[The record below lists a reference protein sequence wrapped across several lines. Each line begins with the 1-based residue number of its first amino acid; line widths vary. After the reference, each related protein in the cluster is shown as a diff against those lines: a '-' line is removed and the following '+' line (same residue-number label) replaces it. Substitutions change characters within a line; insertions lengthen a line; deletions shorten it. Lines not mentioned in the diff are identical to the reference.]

1 MKPTTFSVLLG
12 VDAVLLAAVGAV
24 WAVGGTSWTPPPA
37 QRPDPSSLQTEKIER
52 EITDL
57 VALRQTLDRPV
68 FAQTRRPPPP
78 PEVAAVEAPLTPD
91 PLKDV
96 LLLGI
101 FTVGKDKHLMLRAD
115 NKVSRLKEGDSFGP
129 WTVDALDG
137 NQASFIQGGQRRLL
151 TLKHAAQPQATRLSA
166 PVLPG
171 RGTAPVAGGAQ
182 SAVADNGKPSPEPS
196 AARAAPE
203 AAPATPAPSGAASA
217 PAKRGGG
224 SLAQRLA
231 ERRAARLGLE
241 KK

>member
-1 MKPTTFSVLLG
+1 MKRTTFSVLLG
-12 VDAVLLAAVGAV
+12 IDAVLLAVVGAV
-24 WAVGGTSWTPPPA
+24 WAAGDTSWTPPPA

-57 VALRQTLDRPV
+57 VALSQTLDRPV

-78 PEVAAVEAPLTPD
+78 PEVVAVETPQAPD
-91 PLKDV
+91 PLEDV

-115 NKVSRLKEGDSFGP
+115 NKVSRLKQGDSFGP
-129 WTVDALDG
+129 WTVGALDG
-137 NQASFIQGGQRRLL
+137 NQASFIQGEQRRLL

-171 RGTAPVAGGAQ
+171 KGGASVADGAQ
-182 SAVADNGKPSPEPS
+182 PAVADSGKPSPEPS
-196 AARAAPE
+196 ARVAPA
-203 AAPATPAPSGAASA
+203 AAPAPPGAASSM
-217 PAKRGGG
+217 AKRGGG

-231 ERRAARLGLE
+231 KRRAARLGLE